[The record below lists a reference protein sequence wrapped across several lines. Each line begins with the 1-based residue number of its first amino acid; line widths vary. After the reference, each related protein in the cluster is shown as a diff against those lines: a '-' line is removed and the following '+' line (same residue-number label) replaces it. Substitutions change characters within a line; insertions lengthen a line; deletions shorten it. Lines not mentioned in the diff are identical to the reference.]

1 MSHSSSY
8 SAVDSGQELKE
19 ESILVSPEP
28 EVNCCAF
35 APLTPVAVIGGGWFG
50 RALTDRL
57 HRAGYAVTLGR
68 RFPDQALTQGFR
80 VPVRSVSYSEAIQSA
95 PVIFLAI
102 PGTVHASF
110 ASLYLSELQGKIV
123 VDVSNPATEND
134 CCRLQCSLAETLARH
149 LPGVTV
155 IKAFNT
161 LSAYALEYDMPGS
174 QRQVLVCGDSLKGQ
188 REVMNIARSL
198 GYNPVDAGALRM
210 ACELERA
217 NFAFFRRWWG
227 AVAYAVFLVVFFTFY
242 LIIRTHVLESN
253 NNFRNLPLGT
263 MNQVLG
269 STTLVLLGSI
279 NLAGVAANIWQ
290 LVHRTSAK
298 AFPFWLANWLN
309 ARRVLGLVAFMLV
322 LVHVFMGAL
331 AAPLS
336 HLVSQGK
343 YAAIAQGGLLVGCI
357 GFMLYCL
364 LCVTSL
370 PGVAAVMSWVEWRF
384 VQSTCGWW
392 ALIAVTLHAILL
404 GEHGWKEISYQV
416 RYMPNS
422 SILSVAIPAL
432 AVVLKAILLLPPVAE
447 YLHKIRTTK

>member
-1 MSHSSSY
+1 MSHSTSY
-8 SAVDSGQELKE
+8 SAVGSNHDHKE
-19 ESILVSPEP
+19 ESIFILPEP
-28 EVNCCAF
+28 EANCCTFTTQA
-35 APLTPVAVIGGGWFG
+35 PVAVIGSGWFG
-50 RALTDRL
+50 RALTTRL
-57 HRAGYAVTLGR
+57 QRAGYSVTLGR
-68 RFPDQALTQGFR
+68 RHPDQTLTQGFR

-95 PVIFLAI
+95 PVVFLAI
-102 PGTVHASF
+102 PWAAHAWF
-110 ASLYLSELQGKIV
+110 ASLYLSELQGKVV
-123 VDVSNPATEND
+123 VDVSNPAAENE
-134 CCRLQCSLAETLARH
+134 CCQLQCSIAETLARR
-149 LPGVTV
+149 LPGVTI

-161 LSAYALEYDMPGS
+161 VSAYALEYDMPGS
-174 QRQVLVCGDSLKGQ
+174 QRQVLVCGDSLNGQ
-188 REVMNIARSL
+188 RKVMNIARSL
-198 GYNPVDAGALRM
+198 GYIPVDAGALRM

-227 AVAYAVFLVVFFTFY
+227 AVAYAFFLFVFFTFY

-253 NNFRNLPLGT
+253 NNFRDLPLGT

-269 STTLVLLGSI
+269 SVTLVLLGSI
-279 NLAGVAANIWQ
+279 NLAGVAANLWQ

-309 ARRVLGLVAFMLV
+309 ARRVLGLVAFMLM
-322 LVHVFMGAL
+322 LLHVFTGVL
-331 AAPLS
+331 AAPFS
-336 HLVSQGK
+336 HLVERGK
-343 YAAIAQGGLLVGCI
+343 FTAIGQGGLLVGCI

-404 GEHGWKEISYQV
+404 EEHDWKEISYQV

-447 YLHKIRTTK
+447 YLHKVQTTK